1 MDTFRWQ
8 PLTLPDAGQKLFSV
22 DLYDSNNV
30 FVVGN
35 IDAGHAETIGGKA
48 LILKTEDGS
57 SWAAVVSPSS
67 QALRALTVADATTV
81 FAVGDGQTIIRSRE
95 GGLTWERIRGS

>member
-1 MDTFRWQ
+1 MDAFRWQ

-35 IDAGHAETIGGKA
+35 IGAGHAETIGGKA
-48 LILKTEDGS
+48 LILKTEGGGS
-57 SWAAVVSPSS
+57 SRAAMVSPSS

-81 FAVGDGQTIIRSRE
+81 FAVGDGQTIIRSRD
-95 GGLTWERIRGS
+95 GG